1 MSSVAASWVSGVDD
15 ASTEDFVALIKHQ
28 RLSRRRSPLGFVEF
42 DKNHI
47 ACLDMN
53 HAGLVSLPV
62 ACFCTAVHQ

>member
-1 MSSVAASWVSGVDD
+1 MRGADD
-15 ASTEDFVALIKHQ
+15 TSAEDLVALVKHQ
-28 RLSRRRSPLGFVEF
+28 RLSGRRSPLGFVEF

>member
-1 MSSVAASWVSGVDD
+1 MRGADD
-15 ASTEDFVALIKHQ
+15 TSAEDLVALVKNQ
-28 RLSRRRSPLGFVEF
+28 RLSGRRSPLGFVEF

-53 HAGLVSLPV
+53 HAGLVSLTV